1 METVNAYR
9 RTLLKG
15 ALGGAAIQS
24 VPRYAVAQST
34 IRIRQEWQT
43 FKRTSQYQSFL
54 NGISAMQR
62 NTNPSD
68 PLSLQYWANIHV
80 NNCPHMVPYF
90 IAWHRGFLYYFEQQ
104 LRLAAG
110 DPTLNVPYWDWFLT
124 GNIPAEFLDPTPGN
138 PLHQRR
144 YTSTI
149 YTALDLSPFAPTVYN
164 FQRGTSNAFET
175 RLENAPHNPIH
186 NLIGGNMG
194 AMPSPLD
201 PLFFLHHANVDRLT
215 HAWALP
221 DGKGIPLSAYPYSPT
236 NSDIYWAGNHV
247 YASNLSLERYR
258 TLIPTWLGYDYDNN
272 KVPTA
277 LPPIALTAQV
287 GATRLP
293 SSLRLPSNKRP
304 AFKSFT
310 PVQGRRISENRRS
323 LGGVAHL
330 ALNEESVS
338 LRLNLNKRDA
348 AEAAGVVAARRE
360 PRGNA
365 GGRTVGSVKVVLDRA
380 ALSGDGARGG
390 YFYALYANMPSAIDS
405 QAARE
410 RTFIGTLGSFEIA
423 GASHHGPAKFELD
436 ISDQLAQ
443 QNLTDLSELAL
454 SWVRVDGDEPPV
466 GKVIDIDEVRI
477 ELSYETEP
485 VQAPPLP
492 RPPRWYQ
499 AASRRGKS

>member
-1 METVNAYR
+1 
-9 RTLLKG
+9 
-15 ALGGAAIQS
+15 
-24 VPRYAVAQST
+24 
-34 IRIRQEWQT
+34 
-43 FKRTSQYQSFL
+43 
-54 NGISAMQR
+54 
-62 NTNPSD
+62 
-68 PLSLQYWANIHV
+68 
-80 NNCPHMVPYF
+80 
-90 IAWHRGFLYYFEQQ
+90 
-104 LRLAAG
+104 
-110 DPTLNVPYWDWFLT
+110 
-124 GNIPAEFLDPTPGN
+124 
-138 PLHQRR
+138 
-144 YTSTI
+144 
-149 YTALDLSPFAPTVYN
+149 
-164 FQRGTSNAFET
+164 
-175 RLENAPHNPIH
+175 
-186 NLIGGNMG
+186 
-194 AMPSPLD
+194 
-201 PLFFLHHANVDRLT
+201 
-215 HAWALP
+215 
-221 DGKGIPLSAYPYSPT
+221 
-236 NSDIYWAGNHV
+236 
-247 YASNLSLERYR
+247 LERYR

-360 PRGNA
+360 PRSNA

-499 AASRRGKS
+499 TASRRGKS